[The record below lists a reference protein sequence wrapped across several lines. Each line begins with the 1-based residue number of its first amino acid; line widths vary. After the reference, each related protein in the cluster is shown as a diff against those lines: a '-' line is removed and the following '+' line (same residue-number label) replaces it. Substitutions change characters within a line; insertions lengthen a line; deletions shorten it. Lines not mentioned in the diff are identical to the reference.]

1 MGSTDYHIPVL
12 LRESIAG
19 LSVRPNGVYLD
30 LTYGGGGHSRE
41 ILGQLSNGKL
51 IAFDQDPDVKQFLS
65 DDHRFHFVE
74 HNYRYLSRFLDYLGI
89 DQVDGILADLGVSSH
104 HLDAPERGFS
114 FRFDAPLDMRMNQTS
129 PLSARDIVNTYS
141 HDELTKVIREYG
153 EINRPAAW
161 SARIIKER
169 ESKQILS
176 TTDLVNCLKP
186 MLKQGR
192 ENKDLARIFQALRIE
207 VNKELDGLADMLE
220 QSLSYLKPGGRLVVL
235 SYHSLEDRLVKNFMR
250 SGRLDGVIEKDFYGH
265 TLSPFKLINRKVI
278 VSTTEE
284 LERNSRARSAKLR
297 IAEKLDK

>member
-19 LSVRPNGVYLD
+19 LSVDPKGVYLD
-30 LTYGGGGHSRE
+30 LTYGGGGHSHE
-41 ILGQLSNGKL
+41 ILRLLDDGRLV
-51 IAFDQDPDVKQFLS
+51 AFDQDSDVKQYLS
-65 DDHRFHFVE
+65 DDHQFDFIE
-74 HNYRYLSRFLDYLGI
+74 HNYRHYGRFLDYLGI

-114 FRFDAPLDMRMNQTS
+114 FRFDAPLDMRMNQKS
-129 PLSARDIVNTYS
+129 PISAHEIVNAYS
-141 HDELTKVIREYG
+141 HEELTRVIKDYG

-161 SARIIKER
+161 SAKIIKAR
-169 ESKQILS
+169 ETKQIMT
-176 TTDLVNCLKP
+176 TTDLVNSLKP
-186 MLKQGR
+186 LLKRGR

-207 VNKELDGLADMLE
+207 VNKELDGLAEMLE
-220 QSLSYLKPGGRLVVL
+220 QSLRYLKPGGRLVVI

-250 SGRLDGVIEKDFYGH
+250 SGRLDGVVEKDFYGN

-278 VSTTEE
+278 LSTPEE

-297 IAEKLDK
+297 IAEKIG